1 MLVFVG
7 ERVFNHAVAHATV
20 LACRRVGAI
29 GIVNIVLHGL
39 GKLALE
45 PAGSG
50 DRIDDVAA
58 LFVHD
63 DAARPN
69 SEFRI
74 THDSPM
80 HSLVHALGYK
90 SLAPLPS
97 AFVLFDFLGLPRAD
111 SRTARKS
118 RRKTTK
124 GGTRVPS

>member
-20 LACRRVGAI
+20 LARRRVGAI
-29 GIVNIVLHGL
+29 RIVNVVLHGL

-45 PAGSG
+45 AAGSG

-69 SEFRI
+69 SEFRV
-74 THDSPM
+74 THDAPT
-80 HSLVHALGYK
+80 HSLVQTLGYE

-97 AFVLFDFLGLPRAD
+97 A
-111 SRTARKS
+111 
-118 RRKTTK
+118 
-124 GGTRVPS
+124 